1 MGCSRF
7 VVDTDAVT
15 IWDAII
21 VGAGPSGCAAAYD
34 LASDGHSVLLLD
46 KAEFPRPK
54 ACAGGLT
61 RKSLRALR
69 YPVTPVIRA
78 TRDTVTIEKSP
89 TERMPVRSRTPVC
102 AMTVRQELD
111 DFCLRQ
117 TLAAGARFERID
129 PVTGVVESATE
140 VCVHAGEKV
149 FRGRFL
155 IGADGVHS
163 QVRRFAGS
171 AGWFRRGFALEAN
184 VRVDGAASAEV
195 VFDLKAVRGGYGWV
209 FPKGD
214 HVNVG
219 LYTIDDSEKL
229 NRERLTTYIDSR
241 WGPVAAEQFV
251 GQYLGFGAERPQT
264 ESTDPS
270 SSRIFL
276 VGDAGGFADPL
287 TGEGIY
293 GAVASGQAAAWA
305 ITRHLRHKAD
315 PVRAFAKAT
324 SRLRADLRIS
334 AAGARWF
341 YANSD
346 SGYRAFTMPLLRRMI
361 LRAYADGTSVAAVAG
376 AVKRFEGIF
385 RA

>member
-1 MGCSRF
+1 MLTRRF
-7 VVDTDAVT
+7 VMDTDAVT

-34 LASDGHSVLLLD
+34 LAGDGHSVLLLD

-61 RKSLRALR
+61 RKTLQALR
-69 YPVTPVIRA
+69 YSVTPVIRA
-78 TRDTVTIEKSP
+78 ERDAITIEKNP
-89 TERMPVRSRTPVC
+89 AERMPVRSRTPVC

-117 TLAAGARFERID
+117 AMAAGARFERIV
-129 PVTGVVESATE
+129 PITGVSESADE
-140 VCVHAGEKV
+140 VCVHAGAKT

-155 IGADGVHS
+155 VGADGVHS
-163 QVRRFAGS
+163 QVRQFAGS
-171 AGWFRRGFALEAN
+171 AKWFRRGFALEAN
-184 VRVDGAASAEV
+184 VRIGNAASAEV
-195 VFDLKAVRGGYGWV
+195 VFDLNPVRGGYGWV

-219 LYTIDDSEKL
+219 LYCIDNSEKL
-229 NRERLTTYIDSR
+229 NRERLTTYIGSR
-241 WGPVAAEQFV
+241 YGPVPAEQFI
-251 GQYLGFGAERPQT
+251 GQYLGFGAEHA
-264 ESTDPS
+264 EPS

-293 GAVASGQAAAWA
+293 GAVVSGQAAAWA
-305 ITRHLRHKAD
+305 IARHLRGRAAAAQ
-315 PVRAFAKAT
+315 AFAKAT

-341 YANSD
+341 YANPSA
-346 SGYRAFTMPLLRRMI
+346 GYRAFAVPLLRRVI
-361 LRAYADGTSVAAVAG
+361 LRAYADGRGVAAVAG
-376 AVKRFEGIF
+376 AVKRFEGTF
-385 RA
+385 RGRSGS

>member
-1 MGCSRF
+1 M
-7 VVDTDAVT
+7 DTDAVT

-69 YPVTPVIRA
+69 YSVTPVIRA
-78 TRDTVTIEKSP
+78 TRDAVTIEKSP
-89 TERMPVRSRTPVC
+89 TERMPVRSPTPVC

-117 TLAAGARFERID
+117 TLAAGARFERVD
-129 PVTGVVESATE
+129 PITEVEESPTE
-140 VCVHAGEKV
+140 VCVQAGAKA

-171 AGWFRRGFALEAN
+171 AEWFHRGFALEAN
-184 VRVDGAASAEV
+184 VRIGSAVSAGV

-219 LYTIDDSEKL
+219 LYCIDDSEKL
-229 NRERLTTYIDSR
+229 NRERLTAYIDGR
-241 WGPVAAEQFV
+241 YGPVPAEQFV
-251 GQYLGFGAERPQT
+251 GQYLGFGAERT
-264 ESTDPS
+264 EARRTEPS

-305 ITRHLRHKAD
+305 IARHLRNKAD
-315 PVRAFAKAT
+315 AGRAFAKAT
-324 SRLRADLRIS
+324 SGLRADLRIS

-346 SGYRAFTMPLLRRMI
+346 AGYRAFTMPLLRRMI
-361 LRAYADGTSVAAVAG
+361 LRAYADGAGVAAVAG